1 MEGFETLVKS
11 LSESP
16 SAALLGI
23 ALLALGYMYR
33 ESREREKAHLE
44 TVMQIAPLA
53 SKLTDAIAA
62 LERMSM
68 ELMKRGRDD

>member
-1 MEGFETLVKS
+1 MESLDSLVKS
-11 LSESP
+11 LSETPSP
-16 SAALLGI
+16 AMLAI
-23 ALLALGYMYR
+23 ALIALGYMYR